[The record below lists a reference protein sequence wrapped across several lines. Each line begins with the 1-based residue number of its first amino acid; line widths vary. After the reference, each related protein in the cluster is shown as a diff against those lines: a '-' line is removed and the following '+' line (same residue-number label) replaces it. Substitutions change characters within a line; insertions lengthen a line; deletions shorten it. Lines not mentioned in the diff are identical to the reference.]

1 MQFGSNEQ
9 ISKFHL
15 LTATPTIALPDFLA
29 LGGSSAAVVRRRGV
43 NAVLR
48 KKACSRCRSQTIAG
62 LSCRIGVRRHDA
74 LAGDRGFVT
83 REKSILSARISR

>member
-48 KKACSRCRSQTIAG
+48 EKGMFKVSVANHRWFELPHRCAPS
-62 LSCRIGVRRHDA
+62 
-74 LAGDRGFVT
+74 
-83 REKSILSARISR
+83 

>member
-48 KKACSRCRSQTIAG
+48 KKASVANHRWFELPHRCAPS
-62 LSCRIGVRRHDA
+62 
-74 LAGDRGFVT
+74 
-83 REKSILSARISR
+83 